1 MKTSVLNFSVVLI
14 VVLFIGCKTGESL
27 SKEEKVARIEKSID
41 SRSYTF
47 VARTAIP
54 TGMKSINLNSDY
66 SLKVRKDSIDSYLP
80 YFGRAYIAP
89 MNPSEGGIKF
99 ISTDFEY
106 KISEKKKGGWDVDIQ
121 TNDTNGRSRLNLSI
135 SDNGNATLTA
145 SDNNRQSITFYGEIE
160 VK

>member
-1 MKTSVLNFSVVLI
+1 MKTSVLKFTAVLI
-14 VVLFIGCKTGESL
+14 AILFIGCKAGESL
-27 SKEEKVARIEKSID
+27 SKEEKATRIENSIN

-47 VARTAIP
+47 TARTAIP
-54 TGMKSINLNSDY
+54 TGMKSINLTSDY

-80 YFGRAYIAP
+80 YFGRAYTAP
-89 MNPSEGGIKF
+89 MDPLEGGIKF
-99 ISTDFEY
+99 VSTDFEY

-121 TNDTNGRSRLNLSI
+121 TNDTNGRNRLNLSI
-135 SDNGNATLTA
+135 ADNGSATLTA